1 MKQTTVRLRDQ
12 QGRMVDV
19 PQADAGQLLDL
30 GFSPTDPKQKVT
42 LAEGGGE
49 VSLGDLVSI
58 RNQYGITPRL
68 ETTERTFR
76 RTGEERFGGAAGT
89 AAALAYGG
97 AQALTA
103 GLAGKALIESGA
115 VEPETLAQLEA
126 TRPKTMFAGELA
138 GTIPVAMATG
148 GLGAGRGVAGIVA
161 REAALGAAYGAG
173 SEVTQAAIEGREAR
187 PLEAGALGGTIGG
200 VLGGAI
206 GGAGMAVE
214 RRAAA
219 REAAAAAKAA
229 EEAATRQG
237 QASVIEQAQNLS
249 ARMEQ
254 TATEYNAFLGSLEDL
269 GVTSPKGIRKKYE
282 QVSKTADALSSA
294 LSKATAEAA
303 TLEESILPIRESIAQ
318 HRTSI
323 AKAAETAAKEYEAKL
338 AERLTLKATEDAE
351 RAAGRSTKG
360 LVAKIA
366 KVDADI
372 SAHEAAKRSLENQAR
387 TLAETA
393 GMVEANAAGNKA
405 AVSEATKVIDDMTRV
420 VGQDA
425 RAAAEAGRANAGKA
439 RINAEFEDAA
449 LREAGLTP
457 TADSV
462 VNGALLAAKDV
473 DATNWRPWLQ
483 KVLNIEAGS
492 GRAASVFGQILGN
505 DSIMTKLPIEA
516 AATMVRIVDRALE
529 EGSTVGFLKRT
540 TAIGGN
546 RPEFLR
552 IAKNADRVR
561 KLVLAAEGEAAR
573 GAELGGA
580 AAAGAARGTTAE
592 QLLGVFQDLGAGMRQ
607 AGYERNIAQLRAGEQ
622 VGFAEAGAARIAKAD
637 PNYAGYVDKNGAFVV
652 TGVRNPKT
660 GEIVGTGFPKSAKA
674 ILSAAT
680 KDADALIAAARQSNP
695 AIASEAIREFTNIIP
710 KTEAAVAASPITDV
724 AHKEAVEQAV
734 TAAQLSGAVAT
745 TEEAVQSLAAR
756 EVKLTKEAAKL
767 TKAAATEGA
776 KGDAARARLAKLQ
789 AELDGITKTRKA
801 SEETVRTARAVAD
814 EMRNAGAA
822 KAAATA
828 SERATIADLNQQ
840 LQNVRAASQLADAA
854 AKVRTL
860 TDKQKAAVSLRDL
873 LAAKEQEAK
882 TLRDGILAIER
893 EGGRFRTTQGR
904 LVAPGEERLVDQQLK
919 AFYKTE
925 EGAKIQ
931 AALKGSGVKSGDS
944 ATMGA
949 ILGSALVDHML
960 GGGLVGTMIGGFIGA
975 KLGGRGAGKVVA
987 QVMNQLKTTQA
998 VDKMIAG
1005 FERVAPPVARASTLS
1020 STYNFPVEEAHA
1032 FVEDLKR
1039 EKAAIDTTWRNI
1051 QAMPDLNQRAVGE
1064 AKKRFDDVVSYL
1076 DQKRPPAG
1084 ILTGANA
1091 TEFARA
1097 VAVIKNPE
1105 LIQRFIR
1112 DGALRPSDVE
1122 VLRRVSPAAYES
1134 LDAAVRLLHADRPDM
1149 AIAPL
1154 FGLKKSKKKATGY
1167 TMSVYTSQQ
1176 FIGAA
1181 PSREQPMQ
1189 PGSEAAAARGRPSS
1203 KSSLVEN
1210 AKLT

>member
-30 GFSPTDPKQKVT
+30 GYAPTDPKQRVT

-68 ETTERTFR
+68 ETAQRTFA
-76 RTGEERFGGAAGT
+76 RTGEERFGGAFGT

-97 AQALTA
+97 AQALTGGA
-103 GLAGKALIESGA
+103 AGKGLIETGM
-115 VEPETLAQLEA
+115 VEPETLGQLQA
-126 TRPKTMFAGELA
+126 TRPKTVLAGEVL
-138 GTIPVAMATG
+138 GTIPVAAATS
-148 GLGAGRGVAGIVA
+148 GLGAGSLAGIAA
-161 REAALGAAYGAG
+161 REAAIGAAYGVG
-173 SEVTQAAIEGREAR
+173 SEYTQAAIEGREAR
-187 PLEAGALGGTIGG
+187 PVEAGLMGGTIGG

-229 EEAATRQG
+229 EEAATLQG
-237 QASVIEQAQNLS
+237 KASVIEQAKDLS
-249 ARMEQ
+249 TRMEQ
-254 TATEYNAFLGSLEDL
+254 TATEYNSFLGSLEDL
-269 GVTSPKGIRKKYE
+269 GVSSPKGIRKKYE
-282 QVSKTADALSSA
+282 QVSKTADALSTA
-294 LSKATAEAA
+294 LTKATSEAA
-303 TLEESILPIRESIAQ
+303 TLEESLLPIRASIAE
-318 HRTSI
+318 HRTTI
-323 AKAAETAAKEYEAKL
+323 AKAAATAAKDKEIKL
-338 AERLTLKATEDAE
+338 AERLTLKAQEEAE

-360 LVAKIA
+360 LLSKIS

-372 SAHEAAKRSLENQAR
+372 AAHEAAERSLQNQAR

-405 AVSEATKVIDDMTRV
+405 AVSEANKVIDDMARV

-425 RAAAEAGRANAGKA
+425 RAAAEAGRANAAKA

-483 KVLNIEAGS
+483 RVMNIEAGS
-492 GRAASVFGQILGN
+492 GRAASIFGQILGN
-505 DSIMTKLPIEA
+505 DSIMTKLPVEA
-516 AATMVRIVDRALE
+516 AVTMVRIVDRAVE
-529 EGSTVGFLKRT
+529 EGASAGFLKRT
-540 TAIGGN
+540 AAIGGN

-552 IAKNADRVR
+552 ISKNADRVR
-561 KLVLAAEGEAAR
+561 NLVNN
-573 GAELGGA
+573 
-580 AAAGAARGTTAE
+580 AAGAEAKV
-592 QLLGVFQDLGAGMRQ
+592 LLQNAGR
-607 AGYERNIAQLRAGEQ
+607 E
-622 VGFAEAGAARIAKAD
+622 
-637 PNYAGYVDKNGAFVV
+637 
-652 TGVRNPKT
+652 
-660 GEIVGTGFPKSAKA
+660 
-674 ILSAAT
+674 
-680 KDADALIAAARQSNP
+680 ADALITGARQADP
-695 AIASEAIREFTNIIP
+695 AMAQEAIREFTNIIP
-710 KTEAAVAASPITDV
+710 KTEVAAAGAPIADV

-734 TAAQLSGAVAT
+734 TAAQLSSTMAGA
-745 TEEAVQSLAAR
+745 EDAVKSLAGREARLAR
-756 EVKLTKEAAKL
+756 ESAKL
-767 TKAAATEGA
+767 TKQAAGQGVKA
-776 KGDAARARLAKLQ
+776 DAARARLGKLQ
-789 AELDGITKTRKA
+789 AELQSVTATRKA
-801 SEETVRTARAVAD
+801 AEETIRTARSVAD

-822 KAAATA
+822 AASAAA

-854 AKVRTL
+854 AKVRAL
-860 TDKQKAAVSLRDL
+860 TDKQKAAASLRDL
-873 LAAKEQEAK
+873 LAAKEQDAK
-882 TLRDGILAIER
+882 TLRDGILALDR

-904 LVAPGEERLVDQQLK
+904 LVPPGEERLIEQQLK

-925 EGAKIQ
+925 EGAKVQ
-931 AALKGSGVKSGDS
+931 AALKGVGVQPEN
-944 ATMGA
+944 ATAIGA
-949 ILGSALVDHML
+949 VLGSALVESVL
-960 GGGLVGTMIGGFIGA
+960 GHGLVGTMLGAVIGA
-975 KLGGRGAGKVVA
+975 KLGGRGVGKVVA

-998 VDKMIAG
+998 IDKMIAG
-1005 FERVAPPVARASTLS
+1005 FEKVAPPVARASNLS
-1020 STYNFPVEEAHA
+1020 STYNFPVEEAHS

-1039 EKAAIDTTWRNI
+1039 EKAAIDTAWRNI
-1051 QAMPDLNQRAVGE
+1051 TAMPDLNQRAVAQ
-1064 AKKRFDDVVSYL
+1064 AKQRFDDVVSYL
-1076 DQKRPPAG
+1076 DMKRPPAG
-1084 ILTGANA
+1084 IVTGANA

-1105 LIQRFIR
+1105 LLQRFIR

-1134 LDAAVRLLHADRPDM
+1134 LDSAVKLLHVDRPDM

-1167 TMSVYTSQQ
+1167 TMSVFMSQQ
-1176 FIGAA
+1176 LIGAA
-1181 PSREQPMQ
+1181 PSREQPMIA
-1189 PGSEAAAARGRPSS
+1189 GSESAAARGRPSS
-1203 KSSLVEN
+1203 KSSKVEN
-1210 AKLT
+1210 VKLR

>member
-1 MKQTTVRLRDQ
+1 MKQTLVRLRDR
-12 QGRMVDV
+12 QGRTVEA
-19 PQADAGQLLDL
+19 PQADAGRLLDL
-30 GFSPTDPKQKVT
+30 GFEPADPKQRVT
-42 LAEGGGE
+42 LAESGSE
-49 VSLGDLVSI
+49 VSLGDLVSV

-68 ETTERTFR
+68 ETAQRTFE
-76 RTGEERFGGAAGT
+76 RTGEERFGGTAGT

-206 GGAGMAVE
+206 GGAGAAVE

-254 TATEYNAFLGSLEDL
+254 TATEYNSFLGSLEDL
-269 GVTSPKGIRKKYE
+269 GVSSPKGIRKKYE
-282 QVSKTADALSSA
+282 QVSKTADALSAA
-294 LSKATAEAA
+294 LSRATVEAA
-303 TLEESILPIRESIAQ
+303 TLEESILPIRQSIAQ

-505 DSIMTKLPIEA
+505 DSIMTKLPVEA
-516 AATMVRIVDRALE
+516 AATMVRIVDRATA
-529 EGSTVGFLKRT
+529 EGSTVGFLKRM

-552 IAKNADRVR
+552 TSKNATRIR
-561 KLVLAAEGEAAR
+561 NLVQN
-573 GAELGGA
+573 
-580 AAAGAARGTTAE
+580 AAGADAKAV
-592 QLLGVFQDLGAGMRQ
+592 LQ
-607 AGYERNIAQLRAGEQ
+607 A
-622 VGFAEAGAARIAKAD
+622 AGA
-637 PNYAGYVDKNGAFVV
+637 
-652 TGVRNPKT
+652 
-660 GEIVGTGFPKSAKA
+660 E
-674 ILSAAT
+674 
-680 KDADALIAAARQSNP
+680 ADALIAAARQADP
-695 AIASEAIREFTNIIP
+695 AIAGEAIREFTSIIP
-710 KTEAAVAASPITDV
+710 KAEAAVAASPIADV

-789 AELDGITKTRKA
+789 AELDGITKTRQA
-801 SEETVRTARAVAD
+801 SEETIRTARAVAD

-854 AKVRTL
+854 ARVRTL

-893 EGGRFRTTQGR
+893 EGGRFRQAQGR

-925 EGAKIQ
+925 EGAKIK
-931 AALKGSGVKSGDS
+931 AALSGVGVKAEDS
-944 ATMGA
+944 ATLGA
-949 ILGSALVDHML
+949 ILGSAVVDNVL
-960 GGGLVGTMIGGFIGA
+960 GGGLVGTMLGGFIGA
-975 KLGGRGAGKVVA
+975 KLGGRGVGKVVA

-1005 FERVAPPVARASTLS
+1005 FEKVAPPVARASNLS
-1020 STYNFPVEEAHA
+1020 STYNFPVEEAHS

-1039 EKAAIDTTWRNI
+1039 EKAAIDTAWRNI
-1051 QAMPDLNQRAVGE
+1051 TAMPDLNQRAVAQ
-1064 AKKRFDDVVSYL
+1064 AKQRFDDVVSYL
-1076 DQKRPPAG
+1076 DMKRPPAG
-1084 ILTGANA
+1084 IVTGANA

-1105 LIQRFIR
+1105 LLQRFIR

-1134 LDAAVRLLHADRPDM
+1134 LDAAVKLLHADRPDM

-1167 TMSVYTSQQ
+1167 TMSVFMSQQ
-1176 FIGAA
+1176 LIGAA
-1181 PSREQPMQ
+1181 PSREQPMIA
-1189 PGSEAAAARGRPSS
+1189 GSESAAARGRPSS

-1210 AKLT
+1210 VKLT